1 MPNHI
6 TNVLIIS
13 SDDEQMLNRICDAV
27 SSRTD
32 TESLIGF
39 DFNRVIPMPETLNSV
54 ESGSTT
60 DKAISHAIS
69 HLLATGNWAE
79 YTDMRALVFNSE
91 YYKFRDRFIA
101 DFYIVPVPAFEIDM
115 HEVELGMKYLNNLKN
130 YGAFS
135 WYDWSQANWG
145 TKWNSYAFSE
155 FEDKPIPKCAR
166 EVADKKKYS
175 RVIRFQT
182 AWDPPFPVYTKF
194 RDMILDFIKSEQSN
208 ATAGFDVFYADED
221 FGSKVGYI
229 HFETNLIAHYS
240 ETKKYDDMSNTA
252 IELAADIMN
261 TTPETEGYRIDPE
274 TGKYVF
280 DEKLFRS
287 E

>member
-6 TNVLIIS
+6 TNVLVIS

-32 TESLIGF
+32 TEYLIGF
-39 DFNRVIPMPETLNSV
+39 DFNKVIPMPEELDLD
-54 ESGSTT
+54 SGSPT
-60 DKAISHAIS
+60 DKAVSHALS
-69 HLLATGNWAE
+69 YLHESGDWAE
-79 YTDMRALVFNSE
+79 YTDMKALVFNSK
-91 YYKFRDRFIA
+91 YYKFGDISTAAFL
-101 DFYIVPVPAFEIDM
+101 IVPVPSFKIDM
-115 HEVELGMKYLNNLKN
+115 DEVELGMQYLNNLKN

-135 WYDWSQANWG
+135 WYDWAQDKWG

-229 HFETNLIAHYS
+229 HFETNLIANYS
-240 ETKKYDDMSNTA
+240 ETKRYDDMSNTA

-261 TTPETEGYRIDPE
+261 TTPEIEGYRIDPE